1 MKAKKIIVLLTI
13 VCMLLSLVACGEEQT
28 DANVDNTS
36 VETDNK
42 EEVSSID
49 TDVKLNEDYF
59 TWDNNNYITG
69 LTEEG
74 KKQKTLIIPKRCEGF
89 GNMGFSNTE
98 IEHIIFDGS
107 QDVDISIVFSFM
119 ESLVT
124 IQLPSELTHIGVTC
138 FEGCS
143 SLKTI
148 SIPASVTTIEDYAF
162 ARCDSLETVVFEGD
176 NIDKIASNMF
186 KDCPSL
192 KEIELPDS
200 IVSIGKYAFENCEAL
215 ETIKIP
221 TNVKTIEE
229 EAFFNCS
236 SLSNVILP
244 EGIDVIESNAFG
256 NTAIEELHLPEN
268 INLTNMDVIAFGMNT
283 YDMTVYIV
291 KDSWCD
297 KNQDIWNAEGMF
309 GEIKYE

>member
-1 MKAKKIIVLLTI
+1 MRKTIIVYLF
-13 VCMLLSLVACGEEQT
+13 MLMMAMTFCACGKDKEDKEQFAHSEDEENNST
-28 DANVDNTS
+28 V
-36 VETDNK
+36 VEKSDENA
-42 EEVSSID
+42 IA
-49 TDVKLNEDYF
+49 NEDYF
-59 TWDNNNYITG
+59 TWDNNNYFTG